1 MKTTV
6 VASERRSYKGSN
18 TVVASGFVTSIRL
31 PDRQVW
37 ERAKEYAR
45 EKGMSIGALVVKAL
59 EQYMEREDRILSLLE
74 ELRTRIKVIEDVIK
88 ETEPTQIHVQ
98 NERSKVTIM
107 DEGLPSFLFDNPWV
121 EILSRRGKD
130 LEES

>member
-1 MKTTV
+1 
-6 VASERRSYKGSN
+6 
-18 TVVASGFVTSIRL
+18 
-31 PDRQVW
+31 
-37 ERAKEYAR
+37 
-45 EKGMSIGALVVKAL
+45 MSIGALVVKAL